1 MYRSIP
7 VSALI
12 LAAVLVAGC
21 AEDDTPT
28 APTDPPVEITET
40 FPAGD
45 DPGTLA
51 RNGAATFTFI
61 VQRAGDVTARIDSLE
76 PAEAVVGLSLGPASS
91 QACTAAIAR
100 DNATLSTQI
109 TGTASTTGAFCVRI
123 YDASGTLSGP
133 VTYRLSVR
141 HF

>member
-7 VSALI
+7 VSALM

-28 APTDPPVEITET
+28 APTDPPVEITEL
-40 FPAGD
+40 FPAD
-45 DPGTLA
+45 DPNTPEVDSGTLT

-76 PAEAVVGLSLGPASS
+76 PADAVVGLSLGPASS

-100 DNATLSTQI
+100 DNATLATQI
-109 TGTASTTGAFCVRI
+109 T
-123 YDASGTLSGP
+123 
-133 VTYRLSVR
+133 
-141 HF
+141 